1 MSGGMAEGI
10 FVTCRRN
17 LAAAVIDIIVLFI
30 SYISKVMNNDNRK
43 ARIDESKII
52 STILFKILKRYI
64 VRDECLNA
72 SPDEHLF
79 DTACDFISFRKE
91 IVKLAQTLSQL
102 AVYQEMLLLEE

>member
-10 FVTCRRN
+10 FVTYRRS
-17 LAAAVIDIIVLFI
+17 LADAAIDIIVLFI
-30 SYISKVMNNDNRK
+30 SVMNNEIIK
-43 ARIDESKII
+43 ARIDEKKNFSA
-52 STILFKILKRYI
+52 ILFKILKKYT

-91 IVKLAQTLSQL
+91 IVELAQTLSQM
-102 AVYQEMLLLEE
+102 ADYQKMLLEEE